1 MELVSECDLPGFM
14 KLFFRIG
21 RKISGP
27 YGCFTGQPFCLP
39 QFQFGFT
46 IIFLIPGLGS
56 IGSSVIFQI
65 QLTIPGWYMAVCRR
79 NSLLKIFE
87 IIIGRSRNYFRKSW
101 HSLQMASHL
110 QHITVHSAAS
120 VSVSVSQKQILI
132 DLFIM
137 VKIPYPFY
145 RCRIDK
151 PIICITTI
159 IAKSRSAHKVRQYF
173 RTIHSNPAESIVR
186 HMIILVPAN
195 LDRHKAFNT
204 GTLQDLRQGP
214 AVTKYIRKP
223 ENIGCYAKLFFEKAL
238 TIKDL
243 AYQSLTGRNITIRL
257 YPHSSVWFPVTGFYG
272 FLYPFINIRIIRLNI
287 IIKLW
292 LGLDKGKLRILLHQ
306 SAHR

>member
-1 MELVSECDLPGFM
+1 MKLVSQCDLPCFM

-46 IIFLIPGLGS
+46 IIFLIPCLRS
-56 IGSSVIFQI
+56 VGSSVIFQI
-65 QLTIPGWYMAVCRR
+65 QLAIPSWYMTVCRR
-79 NSLLKIFE
+79 NGLLKIFE

-120 VSVSVSQKQILI
+120 VSISVSQKQILI

-173 RTIHSNPAESIVR
+173 GTIHTDPAESIVR
-186 HMIILVPAN
+186 HMVVLVPAN
-195 LDRHKAFNT
+195 LNGHKIVNS
-204 GTLQDLRQGP
+204 GTLQDLRQCP
-214 AVTKYIRKP
+214 AVTKYIGKP
-223 ENIGCYAKLFFEKAL
+223 KNIGRYAELFFEKAL
-238 TIKDL
+238 SVQDL
-243 AYQSLTGRNITIRL
+243 TYQSLTGRNVAVSF
-257 YPHSSVWFPVTGFYG
+257 YPHRSVWFPVSGFYG

>member
-1 MELVSECDLPGFM
+1 MKLVSQCDLPCFM

-46 IIFLIPGLGS
+46 IIFLIPCLRS
-56 IGSSVIFQI
+56 VGSSVIFQI
-65 QLTIPGWYMAVCRR
+65 QLAIPGWYMTVCRH
-79 NSLLKIFE
+79 NGLLKIFE

-173 RTIHSNPAESIVR
+173 GTIHTDPAESIVR

-243 AYQSLTGRNITIRL
+243 AYQSLPGRNITIRL

>member
-1 MELVSECDLPGFM
+1 MKLVSQCDLPCFM

-46 IIFLIPGLGS
+46 IIFLIPCLRS
-56 IGSSVIFQI
+56 VGSSVIFQI
-65 QLTIPGWYMAVCRR
+65 QLAIPGWYMTVCRR
-79 NSLLKIFE
+79 NGLLKIFE

-120 VSVSVSQKQILI
+120 VSVSVSQEKILI

-137 VKIPYPFY
+137 VKIPGTFY
-145 RCRIDK
+145 RCWIDNT
-151 PIICITTI
+151 IICIAAVIRKCRNT
-159 IAKSRSAHKVRQYF
+159 HKMSQNF

-195 LDRHKAFNT
+195 LNGHKIVNS
-204 GTLQDLRQGP
+204 GTLQDLRQCP
-214 AVTKYIRKP
+214 AVTKYIGKP
-223 ENIGCYAKLFFEKAL
+223 KNIGRYAELFFEKAL
-238 TIKDL
+238 SVQDL
-243 AYQSLTGRNITIRL
+243 TYQSLTGRNVAVSFH
-257 YPHSSVWFPVTGFYG
+257 PHRSVWFPVSGFYS
-272 FLYPFINIRIIRLNI
+272 FFDPLIDVRIIRLNI
-287 IIKLW
+287 IIKL
-292 LGLDKGKLRILLHQ
+292 
-306 SAHR
+306 